1 MKDISISA
9 KLRSSL
15 FKSPITAE
23 AADYIDAQAAR
34 IEQLERDCRSYKTM
48 AADAIHRLDNARAG
62 TKAAREDA
70 LREAIDEVHQE
81 CWTDG
86 PMSETLMA
94 ERSTT
99 ALAIRAIQSLINKEP
114 KP

>member
-70 LREAIDEVHQE
+70 LREAAKHIV
-81 CWTDG
+81 T
-86 PMSETLMA
+86 ETRNTLNGVSCLDA
-94 ERSTT
+94 QR
-99 ALAIRAIQSLINKEP
+99 LAKTILALINKEP
-114 KP
+114 KS